1 MAATNKKANN
11 TENELMQRIRTD
23 FVEKLQGI
31 YNVSPDEASD
41 KQVYQMLSDVIV
53 GILKKKRQT
62 FINRT
67 HSAGGKQIY
76 YLSNQDLNFFSP
88 YDSKRPVN
96 CRNQY

>member
-1 MAATNKKANN
+1 MAATKKKANN

-53 GILKKKRQT
+53 GILKKKRQ
-62 FINRT
+62 RV
-67 HSAGGKQIY
+67 K
-76 YLSNQDLNFFSP
+76 
-88 YDSKRPVN
+88 KVE
-96 CRNQY
+96 